1 MFTENEKKFL
11 STAKSEDR
19 NETTTTTE
27 NNIVNETRKTFL
39 ALFTVFMNMDTIG
52 RFLPF
57 IQANCRKYTN
67 TKILL
72 LSQARPDED

>member
-11 STAKSEDR
+11 SATKGEDR
-19 NETTTTTE
+19 NETTTATE

-39 ALFTVFMNMDTIG
+39 TLFTVFMDMNTIG

-57 IQANCRKYTN
+57 IQANYRKHTN
-67 TKILL
+67 MRILL
-72 LSQARPDED
+72 LSQAHPDED